1 MCQMLLARGVSSML
15 RLSKT
20 GSYSV
25 PVVVRTLD
33 ILELLHRSES
43 PLKMTEISTTT
54 RTAHS
59 TTYRILRTL
68 IDRGYISQDL
78 DGRFG
83 VKDVAKCGIFP
94 TVPKERR
101 SLSHGTQDSEAT
113 LSADQFIELLLAL
126 LQNVRRTNPIPSSG
140 KSGDSNGSLRPAR

>member
-1 MCQMLLARGVSSML
+1 ML

-33 ILELLHRSES
+33 ILELLHRSDS
-43 PLKMTEISTTT
+43 PLKMTEISTIT

-68 IDRGYISQDL
+68 VDRGYISQGL
-78 DGRFG
+78 DGRFS
-83 VKDVAKCGIFP
+83 VKDFDKCRIVP
-94 TVPKERR
+94 ALPKERI
-101 SLSHGTQDSEAT
+101 SSSNGTRDSEET
-113 LSADQFIELLLAL
+113 LSADQFVEILLAL
-126 LQNVRRTNPIPSSG
+126 LPNLRRTNSS
-140 KSGDSNGSLRPAR
+140 